1 MSSALYYRELVGVGT
16 SGIRR
21 YYAGED
27 HEPERAP
34 PPATAPQPS
43 VGPAIEVPPEA
54 EEARRPIVVAVSY
67 RKLLEVTHFHLFT
80 MPVVLLIVGH
90 LFLATGL
97 SERAKRAW
105 LIAGVVSVSLHLA
118 TPWLVRAAA
127 GLAPLH
133 ALSGIG
139 ADGDVMS
146 VLTLYPVAVMW
157 RRPAGDGRSPRWPRT
172 AMPRARAPPA
182 DRRAR
187 SRSRLTLFRQ
197 LCYKGAHD
205 IENGFHNQFGSGR
218 PGLRSGSGP
227 RAGPGAPP
235 ATAPAPGAPPVA
247 AAGRGR
253 RSPAPPPA
261 APAPVLVRRRPM
273 RRPSRQG
280 PAIELPSERDMPQ
293 MTLPPRETAIENPL
307 RQEASAASARP
318 PSAATGELTLNAP
331 AIGPSVID
339 LRRLVLF
346 VGHNFNERIR
356 FYSELEVEHAVASST
371 DQGEFEV
378 EQAYL
383 DGLFSRHFNLRA
395 GLIIMPVGIIN
406 VYHEP
411 PTFNGV
417 DRPDVDT
424 LVIPSTWREA
434 GFGAFG
440 EITQGLSYQVYLTSG
455 FDANGFTA
463 EGGIQDGHQEAQLA
477 SASTFGAVARLTY
490 EPMLATIFG
499 LSAYGGTSGSTRAT
513 SPGAASLHDTVG
525 NVPLG
530 LFEADARTRYR
541 GFTARAE
548 IAFLFIGDTGA
559 LNTVFT
565 AGPQEQM
572 DAVAVASCSFAAAT
586 WEVELQRPAAL
597 LAPGTMQDVTAFF
610 RYDYANTQASVA
622 AGFTANPALI
632 RYTETVG
639 LVYRPIPEQVGIKA
653 DYRRYEFG
661 AGPSYNEFATA
672 LTWMF

>member
-1 MSSALYYRELVGVGT
+1 MRLKMIFIINSLV
-16 SGIRR
+16 
-21 YYAGED
+21 AG
-27 HEPERAP
+27 
-34 PPATAPQPS
+34 
-43 VGPAIEVPPEA
+43 AI
-54 EEARRPIVVAVSY
+54 
-67 RKLLEVTHFHLFT
+67 
-80 MPVVLLIVGH
+80 VL
-90 LFLATGL
+90 
-97 SERAKRAW
+97 
-105 LIAGVVSVSLHLA
+105 
-118 TPWLVRAAA
+118 
-127 GLAPLH
+127 
-133 ALSGIG
+133 
-139 ADGDVMS
+139 
-146 VLTLYPVAVMW
+146 
-157 RRPAGDGRSPRWPRT
+157 
-172 AMPRARAPPA
+172 
-182 DRRAR
+182 
-187 SRSRLTLFRQ
+187 
-197 LCYKGAHD
+197 
-205 IENGFHNQFGSGR
+205 
-218 PGLRSGSGP
+218 
-227 RAGPGAPP
+227 GPGA
-235 ATAPAPGAPPVA
+235 ALAQV
-247 AAGRGR
+247 
-253 RSPAPPPA
+253 SLPAPPPA
-261 APAPVLVRRRPM
+261 APPAAAAPPE
-273 RRPSRQG
+273 PQG
-280 PAIELPSERDMPQ
+280 PVIELPSERDMPQ
-293 MTLPPRETAIENPL
+293 MTLPRETAIENPL
-307 RQEASAASARP
+307 RQASSASATAIGGY
-318 PSAATGELTLNAP
+318 GELTLNAP

-455 FDANGFTA
+455 FNANGFTA
-463 EGGIQDGHQEAQLA
+463 ESGIAEGHQEAQLA

-499 LSAYGGTSGSTRAT
+499 VSAYGGTSGNT
-513 SPGAASLHDTVG
+513 LHDTVG

-548 IAFLFIGDTGA
+548 VAFLFIGDAAA
-559 LNTVFT
+559 LNTAFT
-565 AGPQEQM
+565 TGTPEQM
-572 DAVAVASCSFAAAT
+572 DAIAVSSQLRGGY
-586 WEVELQRPAAL
+586 VEGGYDVLRL
-597 LAPGTMQDVTAFF
+597 LAPGTTQDVTVFF
-610 RYDYANTQASVA
+610 RYDYANTQAAVPG
-622 AGFTANPALI
+622 GFTANPAFI

-639 LVYRPIPEQVGIKA
+639 LVYRPIPEVGIKA
-653 DYRRYEFG
+653 DYRRHEFG
-661 AGPSYNEFATA
+661 AGPSYNELATA

>member
-1 MSSALYYRELVGVGT
+1 MSFA
-16 SGIRR
+16 
-21 YYAGED
+21 
-27 HEPERAP
+27 
-34 PPATAPQPS
+34 
-43 VGPAIEVPPEA
+43 
-54 EEARRPIVVAVSY
+54 
-67 RKLLEVTHFHLFT
+67 
-80 MPVVLLIVGH
+80 
-90 LFLATGL
+90 
-97 SERAKRAW
+97 
-105 LIAGVVSVSLHLA
+105 
-118 TPWLVRAAA
+118 
-127 GLAPLH
+127 
-133 ALSGIG
+133 
-139 ADGDVMS
+139 
-146 VLTLYPVAVMW
+146 
-157 RRPAGDGRSPRWPRT
+157 
-172 AMPRARAPPA
+172 
-182 DRRAR
+182 
-187 SRSRLTLFRQ
+187 
-197 LCYKGAHD
+197 
-205 IENGFHNQFGSGR
+205 
-218 PGLRSGSGP
+218 
-227 RAGPGAPP
+227 PGAAVAQVQALPP
-235 ATAPAPGAPPVA
+235 ATAPAPGASTVAPPA
-247 AAGRGR
+247 AA
-253 RSPAPPPA
+253 AVLLPPPA
-261 APAPVLVRRRPM
+261 APAPVALP
-273 RRPSRQG
+273 PDATPEPQG

-293 MTLPPRETAIENPL
+293 MTLPRETAIENPL
-307 RQEASAASARP
+307 RQEASTASAT
-318 PSAATGELTLNAP
+318 AIGGYGELTLNAP

-440 EITQGLSYQVYLTSG
+440 EIRQGLSYQVYLTSG

-463 EGGIQDGHQEAQLA
+463 AGGIADGHQEAQLA

-490 EPMLATIFG
+490 EPVLATIFG
-499 LSAYGGTSGSTRAT
+499 LSAYGGTSGSTRPT
-513 SPGAASLHDTVG
+513 SPGGPSLHDTVG

-559 LNTVFT
+559 LNTAFT

-572 DAVAVASCSFAAAT
+572 DAIAVASQLRGGY
-586 WEVELQRPAAL
+586 VEAGYNVLRL

-639 LVYRPIPEQVGIKA
+639 LVYRPIPEVGIKA
-653 DYRRYEFG
+653 DYRRHEFG